1 MRQMTLEEM
10 SHNNRGCQNVG
21 QLLAL
26 ADAYAAQE
34 AFEVS
39 VSLAEGDYRTQPS
52 LRPGRKTIRMTSRGR
67 VLGTTAALWVAI
79 AGAGALAA
87 QPTQPFVESVD
98 VQVVEVDVVVTDRKG
113 RPVKGLNREDF
124 ELYVDGEPVE
134 VANFYESAISAVE
147 ERTGRRNQT
156 RTAVRSEARP
166 GAADGGPLTVI
177 FYLDD
182 PNIYPT
188 HRTRLLRRL
197 ETAVEPWR
205 ALEASFMLAR
215 FVNRLEVLVRPTRD
229 LDAILAGAAA
239 VPKGSPRAIQNGD
252 GARRFAI
259 KSVIDSYETCRMMAF
274 CSPCVDNWGE
284 MLSAARQYADN
295 EATSAAI
302 AVDGLADLV
311 TTLAGVPGKK
321 AVVHITDG
329 LPQRP
334 GISVLDYLGNELC
347 RDLRPSAPSET
358 MSEMTQYDESRRFNR
373 IAAHANANRVTFYG
387 LDAAG
392 LRSASPDISLDNPR
406 MGPSFQNV
414 SLRAMNAQSGLH
426 LLAQETGGKALT
438 NANDLAILLDDVSKQ
453 FAASYSL
460 GFIEDEQERD
470 RVRQI
475 RVLLAPG
482 ASKGRRI
489 EYRRTYRAK
498 PLDER
503 LAERLLSVA
512 YLGAPENPLGA
523 NVELGGTT
531 PLEKKVHEL
540 TVAVSVPADA
550 IVTLPGKTGATGN
563 ASGEVRLWLVAVED
577 EKGARTTVRQKTV
590 TVGGATGIPAVDG
603 AYRVEVAMNLPEGG
617 YQVAVGVRD
626 ETSGVMSLLTAASSG
641 SASVREPV
649 TVPTREAEN

>member
-10 SHNNRGCQNVG
+10 SQNNRGCQNVG

-39 VSLAEGDYRTQPS
+39 VSLAEGDYRTEPS

-626 ETSGVMSLLTAASSG
+626 ETSGVMSI
-641 SASVREPV
+641 VREPV
-649 TVPTREAEN
+649 TVPNREAEN

>member
-1 MRQMTLEEM
+1 MTLEEM
-10 SHNNRGCQNVG
+10 SQNNRGCQNVG

-39 VSLAEGDYRTQPS
+39 VSLAEGDYRTEPS

-649 TVPTREAEN
+649 TVPNREAAN

>member
-10 SHNNRGCQNVG
+10 SQNNRGCQNVG

-26 ADAYAAQE
+26 ADAYPAQE

-39 VSLAEGDYRTQPS
+39 VSLAEGDYRTEPS

-649 TVPTREAEN
+649 TVPNREAAN

>member
-1 MRQMTLEEM
+1 MTLEEM
-10 SHNNRGCQNVG
+10 SQNNRGCQNVG

-26 ADAYAAQE
+26 ADGYAAQE

-39 VSLAEGDYRTQPS
+39 VSLAEGDYRTEPS

-215 FVNRLEVLVRPTRD
+215 FVNRLEVLVRPTSD

-649 TVPTREAEN
+649 TVPNREAEN

>member
-1 MRQMTLEEM
+1 MTLEEM
-10 SHNNRGCQNVG
+10 SQNNRGCQNVG

-26 ADAYAAQE
+26 ADAYPAQE

-39 VSLAEGDYRTQPS
+39 VSLAEGDYRTEPS

-252 GARRFAI
+252 GARRFAV

>member
-10 SHNNRGCQNVG
+10 SQNNRGCQNVG

-39 VSLAEGDYRTQPS
+39 VSLAEGDYRTEPS

-311 TTLAGVPGKK
+311 TTLAGMPGKK

-649 TVPTREAEN
+649 TVPNREAEN